1 LEWSNRRW
9 PTYIRSF
16 YGYVEITEHQIGFR
30 LTRWLYALCWT
41 GDGQQS
47 IAGLGPDAA
56 ESVIDRLVRAYLYF
70 LSTFLALAVSLGRI
84 DSQFIRGPHAAD
96 HLTPERRSRVKASQ

>member
-30 LTRWLYALCWT
+30 LTRWAIRT
-41 GDGQQS
+41 V
-47 IAGLGPDAA
+47 PDRVMV
-56 ESVIDRLVRAYLYF
+56 SSRSLV
-70 LSTFLALAVSLGRI
+70 LALMRPN
-84 DSQFIRGPHAAD
+84 R
-96 HLTPERRSRVKASQ
+96 